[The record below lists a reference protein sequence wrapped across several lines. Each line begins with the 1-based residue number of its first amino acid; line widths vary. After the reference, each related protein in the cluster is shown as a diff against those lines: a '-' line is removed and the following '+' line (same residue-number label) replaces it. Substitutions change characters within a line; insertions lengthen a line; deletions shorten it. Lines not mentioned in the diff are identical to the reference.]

1 MKNAKRI
8 LSAALTAWALLA
20 VAAPVRTVAAEN
32 PDSCMLSSGVWV
44 NSQLPQAQNGGFRIT
59 FEATPSSNSVDAV
72 TGLSSGPASSFANL
86 AAIVRFNSN
95 GTIDARNGSDY
106 TSATPIRYFAGA
118 TYRFILDVHV
128 SLHTYN
134 AYVVVGTSQKT
145 IGRNLAFRVEQSKVM
160 TLGYVSALTNPGTH
174 EICNIALRNWSAAP
188 AILTQPTNRTVTAGQ
203 IASFSVASTGT
214 APLLYQW
221 KRNGAAII
229 GAHSSNYSTAVTTSA
244 DNGAQ
249 FSVTV
254 SNGAGSATS
263 NSAILTV
270 SSAAVAP
277 SVTSQPLSQNLTAG
291 QSATFAVA
299 TTGTAP
305 MTYQWSKNGAAI
317 SGAVS
322 STYTTAATTVS
333 DNGAQFNVLV
343 SNSMGTATSNA
354 AMLNVKAAV
363 IAPAITAQPTSRT
376 VNAGQTAT
384 FSVAASGTATLTY
397 QWNKNGAAI
406 SGANSTSYTTP
417 ATSSS
422 DNGAQFSVTVSNT
435 AGTINSSAAS
445 LTVTAATVLL
455 NSSVN
460 SLSFGNVDV
469 STSSTQNVTLTNA
482 GNANVTISQ
491 VMVAGAGFNST
502 GANGIILSPGQST
515 TLTATFAPSASGA
528 ASGKITVSSNATNSP
543 SSVSLSG
550 TGMAPKTHAV
560 VLNWNSD
567 ASGAT
572 GYNCY
577 LSMIPGG
584 PYQKVNSSPMTGTTY
599 TESNVQSG
607 STYYYVVT
615 AVNASNQESGY
626 SSEVAAIVP

>member
-1 MKNAKRI
+1 MKTAKRI
-8 LSAALTAWALLA
+8 LTAALTAWAFLA

-32 PDSCMLSSGVWV
+32 SDSCLLSSGTWV

-72 TGLSSGPASSFANL
+72 TGLSSGPASNFSNL
-86 AAIVRFNSN
+86 AAIVRFNSS
-95 GTIDARNGSDY
+95 GMIDARNGADY
-106 TSATPIRYFAGA
+106 TAGSSIRYYAGA

-134 AYVVVGTSQKT
+134 AYVMVGTTQKT
-145 IGRNLAFRVEQSKVM
+145 IGRNLAFRVEQSRVSS
-160 TLGYVSALTNPGTH
+160 LGYLSALTNPGTH
-174 EICNIALRNWSAAP
+174 EICNISLRGFSAAP
-188 AILTQPTNRTVTAGQ
+188 AIVTQPTNRTVTAGQ
-203 IASFSVASTGT
+203 IASFSVASSGST
-214 APLLYQW
+214 PLLYQW
-221 KRNGAAII
+221 KRNGAAIL
-229 GAHSSNYSTAVTTSA
+229 GANSSNYSTAVTTTP

-254 SNGAGSATS
+254 SNSVGTATS
-263 NSAILTV
+263 NTAILTV
-270 SSAAVAP
+270 TSAAVAP
-277 SVTSQPLSQNLTAG
+277 SITSQPASLSLTAG
-291 QSATFAVA
+291 QSATFSVA

-317 SGAVS
+317 SGAVY
-322 STYTTAATTVS
+322 STYTTPVTTVA

-363 IAPAITAQPTSRT
+363 IAPSITSQPASRT

-384 FSVAASGTATLTY
+384 FSVAATGTATLTY

-406 SGANSTSYTTP
+406 SSPNSTSYTTP
-417 ATSSS
+417 VTSSS

-435 AGTINSSAAS
+435 AGTINSSAVS
-445 LTVTAATVLL
+445 LTVTAATIFL
-455 NSSVN
+455 NSSAS

-469 STSSTQNVTLTNA
+469 STSSNQNVILTNA

-543 SSVSLSG
+543 SSISLSG
-550 TGMAPKTHAV
+550 MGMAPKTHAI
-560 VLNWNSD
+560 VLNWNAN
-567 ASGAT
+567 ASGVT

-577 LSMIPGG
+577 YSMTPGG
-584 PYQKVNSSPMTGTTY
+584 PYEKINATPMTGTTY
-599 TESNVQSG
+599 TESEVQSG
-607 STYYYVVT
+607 NTYYYVVT

-626 SSEVAAIVP
+626 SSEVAAIIP

>member
-1 MKNAKRI
+1 MKTAKRI
-8 LSAALTAWALLA
+8 LTAALTAWAFLA

-32 PDSCMLSSGVWV
+32 PDSCLLSSGTWV
-44 NSQLPQAQNGGFRIT
+44 NSKLPQAQNGGFRIT

-72 TGLSSGPASSFANL
+72 TGLSSGPASSFSNL
-86 AAIVRFNSN
+86 AAIVRFNSS
-95 GTIDARNGSDY
+95 GMIDARNGADY
-106 TSATPIRYFAGA
+106 TTGSSIRYYAGA

-134 AYVVVGTSQKT
+134 AYVMVGTSQKT
-145 IGRNLAFRVEQSKVM
+145 IGKNLAFRVEQSRVI
-160 TLGYVSALTNPGTH
+160 TLGYLSALTNPGTH
-174 EICNIALRNWSAAP
+174 EICNISLRGFSASP
-188 AILTQPTNRTVTAGQ
+188 AIVTQPTNRTVTAGQ
-203 IASFSVASTGT
+203 IASFSVASSGST
-214 APLLYQW
+214 PLLYQW
-221 KRNGAAII
+221 KRNGSAIL
-229 GAHSSNYSTAVTTSA
+229 GANSSNYSTAVTTTA

-254 SNGAGSATS
+254 SNSVGTATS
-263 NSAILTV
+263 NTAILTV
-270 SSAAVAP
+270 TSAAVAP
-277 SVTSQPLSQNLTAG
+277 SITSQPASLSLTAG
-291 QSATFAVA
+291 QPATFSVA

-317 SGAVS
+317 SGAVY
-322 STYTTAATTVS
+322 STYTTPATTVA
-333 DNGAQFNVLV
+333 DNGTQFNVLV

-354 AMLNVKAAV
+354 AMLSVKAAV
-363 IAPAITAQPTSRT
+363 IAPAITAQPASRT

-384 FSVAASGTATLTY
+384 FSVAATGTATLTY

-417 ATSSS
+417 VTSSS

-445 LTVTAATVLL
+445 LTVTAATLLL
-455 NSSVN
+455 NSSAS

-469 STSSTQNVTLTNA
+469 STSSNQNVILTNA

-543 SSVSLSG
+543 SSISLSG
-550 TGMAPKTHAV
+550 MGMAPKTHAI
-560 VLNWNSD
+560 VLNWNAD
-567 ASGAT
+567 ASGVT

-577 LSMIPGG
+577 YSMAPGG
-584 PYQKVNSSPMTGTTY
+584 PYEKINVHSDDGDRLTRSRKCSPATRTT
-599 TESNVQSG
+599 TWL
-607 STYYYVVT
+607 
-615 AVNASNQESGY
+615 
-626 SSEVAAIVP
+626 PR

>member
-1 MKNAKRI
+1 MKNANRI
-8 LSAALTAWALLA
+8 LTAALTAWALLA
-20 VAAPVRTVAAEN
+20 VAAPVRTVAAAN
-32 PDSCMLSSGVWV
+32 PDSCLLSSGTWV
-44 NSQLPQAQNGGFRIT
+44 NSPLPQEQNGGFRIT
-59 FEATPSSNSVDAV
+59 FEATPSSNTVDAV

-95 GTIDARNGSDY
+95 GTIDARDGSTY
-106 TSATPIRYFAGA
+106 TAASPIRYNGGA

-128 SLHTYN
+128 SLQTYN
-134 AYVVVGTSQKT
+134 AYVMVGTRQKT
-145 IGRNLAFRVEQSKVM
+145 IGRNLAFRTEQSKVL
-160 TLGYVSALTNPGTH
+160 TLGYVSAMTDPGTH
-174 EICNIALRNWSAAP
+174 EICNIAVRNWSAAP

-214 APLLYQW
+214 APLMYQW
-221 KRNGAAII
+221 KRGGAAII
-229 GAHSSNYSTAVTTSA
+229 GANSSNYSTAVTTSA

-254 SNGAGSATS
+254 SNGAGTATS
-263 NSAILTV
+263 NAATLTV
-270 SSAAVAP
+270 TSAAVAP
-277 SVTSQPLSQNLTAG
+277 SITSQPVSQNLTTG

-322 STYTTAATTVS
+322 SIYTTPATSVS
-333 DNGAQFNVLV
+333 DNGTQFNVLV
-343 SNSMGTATSNA
+343 SNSMGSARSNA
-354 AMLNVKAAV
+354 AILNVKAAV
-363 IAPAITAQPTSRT
+363 IAPSITAQPIGRT
-376 VNAGQTAT
+376 VTAGQTAT

-406 SGANSTSYTTP
+406 SGATSTSYTTP

-445 LTVTAATVLL
+445 LTVSAASVLL

-502 GANGIILSPGQST
+502 GANGITLSPGQST
-515 TLTATFAPSASGA
+515 SLTATFAPSASGA
-528 ASGKITVSSNATNSP
+528 ASGTITVSSNATNSP
-543 SSVSLSG
+543 SSVALSG

-560 VLNWNSD
+560 VLNWDAD
-567 ASGAT
+567 ASGTT

-577 LSMIPGG
+577 LSMVPGG
-584 PYQKVNSSPMTGTTY
+584 PYQKVNSSPVTGTIY

-626 SSEVAAIVP
+626 SSEVSAIVP